1 MSNWATRRFSVSPWT
16 WPRLGAIKSI
26 SSMKMIEGA
35 AWPASSNNSRSRLL
49 ALAIGRAHDLGAGD
63 VEEIGVAL
71 VGDRARQPGLAG
83 AGRAVEQDALGRI
96 DAEPLEDLGIA
107 QGQLDHLAQ
116 LIDGRAHAAEI
127 VIGDVGAAGLLGLGI
142 FGAKLDLGIGV
153 DMDDALGRG
162 RDDDEADLLQREGG
176 RGQHLAQLGRD
187 VAARHLLLAVG
198 GDDVAGG
205 ERLHPEAAL
214 QRMGGAVQAQILL
227 RRREDDALRGL
238 GFGLADLD
246 EIARADLGIGALQA
260 VEADDLEPLILGIG
274 ADRARRRG
282 ALAGQLDH
290 VALGE
295 AQLGHHRARQA
306 GDAAAAILGAHGRDL
321 EAPRFAFFVGHRLSS
336 PRRRAHIGMRTGRSN
351 RRPRKRGRS
360 EDRPLKVLGED
371 A

>member
-1 MSNWATRRFSVSPWT
+1 M
-16 WPRLGAIKSI
+16 
-26 SSMKMIEGA
+26 
-35 AWPASSNNSRSRLL
+35 
-49 ALAIGRAHDLGAGD
+49 
-63 VEEIGVAL
+63 EEIGVAF
-71 VGDRARQPGLAG
+71 VGDRARQPRLAG
-83 AGRAVEQDALGRI
+83 AGRAVEQHAAGRI
-96 DAEPLEDLGIA
+96 DAEPLEQFGVA
-107 QGQLDHLAQ
+107 QRQLDHLAQ
-116 LIDGRAHAAEI
+116 LVDGRAHAAEI
-127 VIGDVGAAGLLGLGI
+127 VIGDVGAARLLGLGI
-142 FGAKLDLGIGV
+142 FGAQLDLGIGV
-153 DMDDALGRG
+153 DMDDALGQG
-162 RDDDEADLLQREGG
+162 RDDDEADFLQREGG
-176 RGQHLAQLGRD
+176 RGQHLAQFGRD
-187 VAARHLLLAVG
+187 VAARHLLLAMG

-205 ERLHPEAAL
+205 DRLHAEAAL

-238 GFGLADLD
+238 RFGLADLD

-282 ALAGQLDH
+282 ALAGKLDD

-295 AQLGHHRARQA
+295 AKLGHHRARQA

-336 PRRRAHIGMRTGRSN
+336 PRGAPHIGMRNERSN
-351 RRPRKRGRS
+351 AGREKRGRS